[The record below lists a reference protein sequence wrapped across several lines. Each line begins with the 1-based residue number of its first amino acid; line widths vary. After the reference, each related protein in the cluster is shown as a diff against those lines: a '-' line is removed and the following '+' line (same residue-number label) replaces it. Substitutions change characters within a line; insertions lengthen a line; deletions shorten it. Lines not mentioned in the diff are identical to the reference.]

1 MNSLK
6 SIERVIEMYQAIVHE
21 IAEYKAN
28 PVEVINKYKL
38 RIDDRMQEANIP
50 FVIVPSEFEAFPKFL
65 ELVAKDMNN
74 TMPAVSMNFTTHFVP
89 AGEMATI
96 LHNHQKERGE
106 TRRTYL
112 EEVALKKAGFLT
124 SLSEDVQIKFGKVF
138 SYVEGEMDEDEVFI
152 YMQDLDNLRVAVI
165 RWLGI
170 FNFLNTDLWWVQDN
184 D

>member
-6 SIERVIEMYQAIVHE
+6 AIERVIEMYQAIVHE
-21 IAEYKAN
+21 ITD
-28 PVEVINKYKL
+28 VTIGSSDVINKYKL
-38 RIDDRMQEANIP
+38 RIDKLMQEVSVP
-50 FVIVPSEFEAFPKFL
+50 FVIVPSEFEEFPKYL

-74 TMPAVSMNFTTHFVP
+74 TLPKVSMNFTTYGVP
-89 AGEMATI
+89 AGDMATI
-96 LHNHQKERGE
+96 LHKHQRDKGE
-106 TRRTYL
+106 MGRTYL

-124 SLSEDVQIKFGKVF
+124 SLSEDVQIKFGKIF
-138 SYVEGEMDEDEVFI
+138 SYVEGKMDDDEVFI

-170 FNFLNTDLWWVQDN
+170 FNFLNTNIWWTDN

>member
-38 RIDDRMQEANIP
+38 RIDKLMQEVEIP
-50 FVIVPSEFEAFPKFL
+50 FVIVPSEFEAFPKYL
-65 ELVAKDMNN
+65 ELVARDMNN
-74 TMPAVSMNFTTHFVP
+74 TLPKVSMNFTTHGVP

-106 TRRTYL
+106 MGRTYL
-112 EEVALKKAGFLT
+112 EEVAFNKAGFLT
-124 SLSEDVQIKFGKVF
+124 SLSEDVHIKFGKIF
-138 SYVEGEMDEDEVFI
+138 SYVEGKLDDDKVFI